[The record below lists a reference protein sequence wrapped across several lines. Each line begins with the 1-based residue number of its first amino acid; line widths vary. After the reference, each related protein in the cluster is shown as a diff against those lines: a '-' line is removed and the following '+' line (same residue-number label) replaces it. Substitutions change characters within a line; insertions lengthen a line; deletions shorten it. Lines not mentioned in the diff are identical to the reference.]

1 MNLFETLSQLKPIAA
16 ASGSVPTYLMGAFRR
31 KSISFYNGLTDEIRL
46 CIGFSPRASPLT
58 YVSNH

>member
-31 KSISFYNGLTDEIRL
+31 KSISFYL
-46 CIGFSPRASPLT
+46 CTRQIS
-58 YVSNH
+58 